1 MMPDPDARRELVAAE
16 LGAGVSVSV
25 PGRSLGRGLGF
36 VNQIILARLLGVQVF
51 GLYSIGWS
59 LLRALAL
66 LAPIG
71 MDAAVLRY
79 GSAHWPEDRGRIRTI
94 LKQTLWVGVVSGM
107 VVGAIVFL
115 GSDWLAHSVFHKDV
129 LGPVFRYLGATI
141 PLAVALRVLASS
153 TSVTRRLHY
162 LVLAEEIAQPV
173 LQLACFMIL
182 FLAQVPRIDSA
193 MVAVFL
199 SVLLA
204 SGAAGGFA
212 SKLFGSAPGAAP
224 SSAEPLGSLLSFS
237 VPVALGGFLGS
248 FLLWADRLLVGALG
262 TESDAGIYAIVS
274 LVSVV
279 FVTLLSGFKSSL
291 APMAA
296 ALHASGNMA
305 QLADA
310 FRLSTRWSQYL
321 SIPVFVFIASS
332 GRELLVWGLGP
343 EYQAGFVPMLI
354 LSVGQLVN
362 ASTGPA
368 DTLLVMGGYPRRWTM
383 LAGLGLTGLVV
394 LGLIWI
400 PRWGLVGAALASA
413 VTIVLVS
420 VGSLAIVYARMRL
433 FPLDKRTVGVF
444 TAGLVT
450 LAVLL
455 LLGRISI
462 PWTIVRLI
470 LNGVISGGLFL
481 GLLAAGGLPAEDLSA
496 ARELWE
502 RVRDQWTRAVR
513 KGRDTGSE

>member
-1 MMPDPDARRELVAAE
+1 MLEQDARRELVAAE

-36 VNQIILARLLGVQVF
+36 VNQIVLARLLGVQVF

-66 LAPIG
+66 LAPVG

-94 LKQTLWVGVVSGM
+94 LKQTLWVGAVSSI

-115 GSDWLAHSVFHKDV
+115 ASDWLAQSVFHKDA
-129 LGPVFRYLGATI
+129 LGPIFRYLGATI
-141 PLAVALRVLASS
+141 PLAVALRILASS

-182 FLAQVPRIDSA
+182 FLAQVPRIDAA
-193 MVAVFL
+193 MVAVLL
-199 SVLLA
+199 SILLA
-204 SGAAGGFA
+204 AGAAGGFA
-212 SKLFGSAPGAAP
+212 SKLFGSVPGAPP
-224 SSAEPLGSLLSFS
+224 SFAEPLGSLLSFS

-279 FVTLLSGFKSSL
+279 FATLLSGFKSSL

-296 ALHASGNMA
+296 ALHASGNME

-321 SIPVFVFIASS
+321 SIPVFVFIVSS

-394 LGLIWI
+394 LGLMWI

-413 VTIVLVS
+413 VTVVLVS
-420 VGSLAIVYARMRL
+420 IGSLVAVIRRMRIN
-433 FPLDKRTVGVF
+433 PYDARTLRVAAAGVL
-444 TAGLVT
+444 TLGVSLALGRVSMPWGLLHVLLTGLVS
-450 LAVLL
+450 A
-455 LLGRISI
+455 
-462 PWTIVRLI
+462 
-470 LNGVISGGLFL
+470 GLFL
-481 GLLAAGGLPAEDLSA
+481 GLLVLGGLPPEDVTAVKGLLTRWEARLAEFC
-496 ARELWE
+496 R
-502 RVRDQWTRAVR
+502 T
-513 KGRDTGSE
+513 K